1 MDQHIRKR
9 LCDLIAQQGQSIVH
23 DVLRCEALL
32 RDFCGPS
39 TKEMKLLLIAIRE
52 QIPQDLLIT
61 PLPPWP
67 SLQGRLLQRLR
78 DGVGIEATAATWA
91 VDSWAIALGVITH
104 DVTTQSGPLW
114 QATGS
119 PATYNAIPVP
129 ASHSPALI
137 VSKIGPEHCH
147 SIGEAIG
154 KAKPGSRI
162 LVYPGLYA
170 EQVVIDKDL
179 EIVGEGNGHD
189 IIIAPPDNVSCVVM
203 RTAYAVVRNVS
214 IRRRKTSDEKQVPAV
229 VAGQGRL
236 VLQHLAITC
245 PASAAVLATGAAA
258 SCSMH
263 HVSLTG
269 CRWGVWATDGAE
281 AVVEGSTISDCE
293 GQGIEIRDD
302 AWCTVRSCDVHDCGA
317 AGIAVSP
324 KGELRCEDTAVRD
337 NRGLGIQ
344 VRSNAKNRIT
354 GCEIV
359 RNSMHGVVLD
369 EAALARIRHTQ
380 FSGNGGAEFSQ
391 VEVSEKSSVILQA
404 CVISA
409 GASHGM
415 HVSTGSAA
423 TIEDSTLHA
432 FGQECLSVFD
442 GSSVTCDRSRF
453 LHSESFC
460 VSVFQKCQAIL
471 RHCEIGQSA
480 TRSAIIV
487 QAESS
492 ATLDHCQV
500 REAKQSGVYSC
511 DRSKAT
517 VSASRVH
524 ECGSNGMAA
533 DKKSTLKV
541 EKCVIEGCN
550 GVGVRLSQESTG
562 EISDT
567 AINGLYAFYVAS
579 DSRRSGSGNS
589 HNGTALLQACC
600 EKCNTITE
608 ASKEGVLKCCN
619 PECGVRFRIDA
630 DGDVLEYFTDE
641 AVTEGSETEDDVEEE
656 DEEEDQEEHSDEDD
670 EEEEHEQEYDED
682 EEDEEVEDEEQDE
695 DDDQDSGDVEFESP
709 VELVCDEC
717 GEEWDVMESGV
728 TMCPHDDCYA
738 RYIVDADGDVTRIE
752 DGGPYDEDPDPEQ
765 DEAEEEWED
774 DDEEDSEDDDE
785 VEEDE

>member
-1 MDQHIRKR
+1 MDQSIRKR

-52 QIPQDLLIT
+52 QIPQDLLIS

-78 DGVGIEATAATWA
+78 DGVGIEVSAATWA

-104 DVTTQSGPLW
+104 EGTTQSGPLR
-114 QATGS
+114 QGTGS
-119 PATYNAIPVP
+119 PATYNTIPVP

-147 SIGEAIG
+147 SIGEAIE

-170 EQVVIDKDL
+170 EQVILDKDV
-179 EIVGEGNGHD
+179 EIVGEGNGYD

-203 RTAYAVVRNVS
+203 RSAYAVVRNVS
-214 IRRRKTSDEKQVPAV
+214 IRRRKTPDEKQFPAV

-258 SCSMH
+258 SCLMH

-269 CRWGVWATDGAE
+269 SRWGVWATDGAE
-281 AVVEGSTISDCE
+281 VVIDGSSVSECE
-293 GQGIEIRDD
+293 GQGIEIRDE
-302 AWCTVRSCDVHDCGA
+302 AWCTVRSCEVHDCGA

-324 KGELRCEDTAVRD
+324 KGELRCEDTTVRD
-337 NRGLGIQ
+337 NRGPGIQ
-344 VRSNAKNRIT
+344 IQSNGKNRID
-354 GCEIV
+354 GCEVV
-359 RNSMHGVVLD
+359 RNSMLGVSLH
-369 EAALARIRHTQ
+369 EAASAQVRHTQ
-380 FSGNGGAEFSQ
+380 LGGNGGADSSQ
-391 VEVSEKSSVILQA
+391 IVVTEKSSVVLQSCA
-404 CVISA
+404 ISS

-423 TIEDSTLHA
+423 TIEDSIFQSFSRA
-432 FGQECLSVFD
+432 CLNIFD

-453 LHSESFC
+453 LRSESFC

-480 TRSAIIV
+480 TRSAIIA
-487 QAESS
+487 QAESRV
-492 ATLDHCQV
+492 TLDHCQV
-500 REAKQSGVYSC
+500 REANQCGVYAC
-511 DRSKAT
+511 DRSTAT

-524 ECGSNGMAA
+524 GCGSSAMSA
-533 DKKSTLKV
+533 DNKSTLHV
-541 EKCVIEGCN
+541 EKCVIEDFN
-550 GVGVRLSQESTG
+550 GVGVRVSQESTG
-562 EISDT
+562 KISDT
-567 AINGLYAFYVAS
+567 TINGPYAFYVAG
-579 DSRRSGSGNS
+579 DSRRSGAGNS

-608 ASKEGVLKCCN
+608 ASKEGVLRCCN

-630 DGDVLEYFTDE
+630 DGDVLEYFADE
-641 AVTEGSETEDDVEEE
+641 AVTEDGETEDEVEEQEE
-656 DEEEDQEEHSDEDD
+656 DEESPEHSDGDYENEEDAEDDDDSAEEEEQDDDSD
-670 EEEEHEQEYDED
+670 EEEENDGSDFY
-682 EEDEEVEDEEQDE
+682 
-695 DDDQDSGDVEFESP
+695 SSFE
-709 VELVCDEC
+709 LICDAC
-717 GEEWDVMESGV
+717 GEVWEVAEPGV
-728 TMCPHDDCYA
+728 AMCPNDDCTA
-738 RYIVDADGDVTRIE
+738 RYEVDETGDATRIE
-752 DGGPYDEDPDPEQ
+752 DGGPFDDDPDLESDPDEDEW
-765 DEAEEEWED
+765 DED
-774 DDEEDSEDDDE
+774 SDDEED
-785 VEEDE
+785 EDE